1 MRSDEELVLSSTGL
15 RYRSTGSNEAMVRS
29 MGSNV
34 INKLKETMDS
44 LVNDL
49 ELR

>member
-1 MRSDEELVLSSTGL
+1 MRRHNS
-15 RYRSTGSNEAMVRS
+15 AMGS
-29 MGSNV
+29 MGLNV